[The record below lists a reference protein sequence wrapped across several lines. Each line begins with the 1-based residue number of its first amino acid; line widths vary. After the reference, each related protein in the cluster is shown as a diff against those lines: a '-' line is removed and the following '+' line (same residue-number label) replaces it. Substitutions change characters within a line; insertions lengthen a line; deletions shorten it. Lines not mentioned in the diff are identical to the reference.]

1 MINKL
6 LPKITFWRVVAVA
19 ISVFGIYSII
29 ERFVFGLGAVSN
41 LSDEFP
47 WGLWIGFDVV
57 CGVGLAAGGFTISA
71 VAHIFHI
78 KKYEPLTRPAILTA
92 FLGYAFVA
100 LGLIVDLGRWY
111 NIWHPIIMWNPSS
124 VMFEVAWCVMLYL
137 TVLFL
142 EFASYALEK
151 FNWNKVLNIIRK
163 ALIPIYIL
171 GIILSTLHQSS
182 LGSLFLI
189 IPTKMYPLWYSQYLP
204 YYFYFSAIAVGFA
217 MIIFESYMSSRAFG
231 HGLKFS
237 LLSEISKITMVFLSI
252 ILFVRIIELVVT
264 DKINYLF
271 IPATETYMYYL
282 EIIVGF
288 IVPIFLLSNK
298 ELRTSRKWLYIASVF
313 VIAGFMLNRINVSI
327 TSIQR
332 SAGVD
337 YFPSAQEI
345 GISLFIVTVGVWV
358 FKLISSYF
366 PVFEHEVE
374 ENENSLAV
382 ERSAEGILANK

>member
-6 LPKITFWRVVAVA
+6 LPKITFWRVVGVA

-111 NIWHPIIMWNPSS
+111 NIWHPLIMWNPSS

-151 FNWNKVLNIIRK
+151 FHWNKVLKLIRK

-189 IPTKMYPLWYSQYLP
+189 LPTKMYPLWYSQYLP
-204 YYFYFSAIAVGFA
+204 YYFYFSAISVGFA

-252 ILFVRIIELVVT
+252 ILFVRIFELVVT

-332 SAGVD
+332 SSGVD

-345 GISLFIVTVGVWV
+345 GISIFIVTVGVWV
-358 FKLISSYF
+358 FKLVSHYF

-374 ENENSLAV
+374 ETENSLAA
-382 ERSAEGILANK
+382 ERSAEGILVNK

>member
-1 MINKL
+1 
-6 LPKITFWRVVAVA
+6 
-19 ISVFGIYSII
+19 
-29 ERFVFGLGAVSN
+29 
-41 LSDEFP
+41 
-47 WGLWIGFDVV
+47 
-57 CGVGLAAGGFTISA
+57 
-71 VAHIFHI
+71 
-78 KKYEPLTRPAILTA
+78 
-92 FLGYAFVA
+92 
-100 LGLIVDLGRWY
+100 
-111 NIWHPIIMWNPSS
+111 MWNPSS

-151 FNWNKVLNIIRK
+151 FHWNKVLKLIRK

-189 IPTKMYPLWYSQYLP
+189 LPTKMYPLWYSQYLP
-204 YYFYFSAIAVGFA
+204 YYFYFSAISVGFA

-252 ILFVRIIELVVT
+252 ILFVRIFELVVT

-332 SAGVD
+332 SSGVD

-345 GISLFIVTVGVWV
+345 GISIFIVTVGVWV
-358 FKLISSYF
+358 FKLVSHYF

-374 ENENSLAV
+374 ETENSLAA
-382 ERSAEGILANK
+382 ERSAEGILVNK

>member
-1 MINKL
+1 MINKF

-29 ERFVFGLGAVSN
+29 ERFVFGLGAVTN

-111 NIWHPIIMWNPSS
+111 NIWHPLIMWNPSS

-151 FNWNKVLNIIRK
+151 FNWNKVLKLIRK

-189 IPTKMYPLWYSQYLP
+189 LPTKMYPLWYSQYLP
-204 YYFYFSAIAVGFA
+204 YYF
-217 MIIFESYMSSRAFG
+217 
-231 HGLKFS
+231 
-237 LLSEISKITMVFLSI
+237 ISVQFQL
-252 ILFVRIIELVVT
+252 
-264 DKINYLF
+264 
-271 IPATETYMYYL
+271 
-282 EIIVGF
+282 
-288 IVPIFLLSNK
+288 
-298 ELRTSRKWLYIASVF
+298 AS
-313 VIAGFMLNRINVSI
+313 
-327 TSIQR
+327 
-332 SAGVD
+332 
-337 YFPSAQEI
+337 P
-345 GISLFIVTVGVWV
+345 
-358 FKLISSYF
+358 
-366 PVFEHEVE
+366 
-374 ENENSLAV
+374 
-382 ERSAEGILANK
+382 